1 MKLNTNYTNSLS
13 NYVIVNTTEAA
24 DFTYDSQPA
33 EKIITWLGH
42 SHVIPPIEE
51 NSEFKNYMQYLDAK
65 ISAVRKTATF
75 WDAYNIRES
84 ATDKNDFIN
93 KYAKLPN
100 NSSLIINSGQ
110 FIIGDTT
117 YDRGAVVIKDF
128 YGNQNI
134 IKSKQSGFYV
144 PSQITQIQDSSNL
157 QLSFEYKDSVE
168 QSIINLTI
176 PDTTTSTTDGS
187 FYSEKIR
194 ELPYTIELQK
204 DDNTGNIIMPFIE
217 CYIENNDNTLGDQ
230 IFNYV
235 KITTQTTEAGKA
247 ILKLT
252 ADESA
257 PFKFVILVK

>member
-13 NYVIVNTTEAA
+13 NYVIVNTAEVT
-24 DFTYDSQPA
+24 DFTYDSRPA
-33 EKIITWLGH
+33 ENIIRWVGH
-42 SHVIPPIEE
+42 SHATLSAEDD
-51 NSEFKNYMQYLDAK
+51 NNKFKDYMQYLDAK

-84 ATDKNDFIN
+84 VTDKKDFIN

-110 FIIGDTT
+110 FVIGDTT

-134 IKSKQSGFYV
+134 IKSKQSGFYI
-144 PSQITQIQDSSNL
+144 PSQITQIPDSNNL
-157 QLSFEYKDSVE
+157 QLSFEYKDTIE
-168 QSIINLTI
+168 QSTINLTI

-194 ELPYTIELQK
+194 ELPYSIILEK
-204 DDNTGNIIMPFIE
+204 DNNNNIIMPFIE

-235 KITTQTTEAGKA
+235 KITRTTEAEKA

>member
-13 NYVIVNTTEAA
+13 NYVIVNTTEAN
-24 DFTYDSQPA
+24 DYTYQSRPA
-33 EKIITWLGH
+33 EDIITWLGH
-42 SHVIPPIEE
+42 SHIIPPIEQD
-51 NSEFKNYMQYLDAK
+51 SEYKDYMQYLDAK
-65 ISAVRKTATF
+65 LSAVRKTATF

-84 ATDKNDFIN
+84 VTDKNDFIN

-100 NSSLIINSGQ
+100 NSSLIINSDQ
-110 FIIGDTT
+110 FAIGNTT

-157 QLSFEYKDSVE
+157 QLSFEYKDTIE
-168 QSIINLTI
+168 QSTINLTI

-194 ELPYTIELQK
+194 ELPYSIILKK
-204 DDNTGNIIMPFIE
+204 DNDNIIMPFIE

-230 IFNYV
+230 VFNYI
-235 KITTQTTEAGKA
+235 KMTKTTEGGKA

-257 PFKFVILVK
+257 PFQFVILVK

>member
-13 NYVIVNTTEAA
+13 NYVIVNTTEA
-24 DFTYDSQPA
+24 DFTYDSTPA
-33 EKIITWLGH
+33 ENIITWLGH
-42 SHVIPPIEE
+42 SHVIPPIENNNE
-51 NSEFKNYMQYLDAK
+51 YKDYMQYLDAK

-84 ATDKNDFIN
+84 VTDKKDFIN
-93 KYAKLPN
+93 KYAKLPS

-110 FIIGDTT
+110 FVIGDTT

-134 IKSKQSGFYV
+134 IKSKQSGFYI
-144 PSQITQIQDSSNL
+144 PSQITQIPDSNNL
-157 QLSFEYKDSVE
+157 QLSFEYKDTIE
-168 QSIINLTI
+168 QSTINLTI

-194 ELPYTIELQK
+194 ELPYSIILEK
-204 DDNTGNIIMPFIE
+204 DNNNNIIMPFIE

-235 KITTQTTEAGKA
+235 KITQTTEAGKA

>member
-13 NYVIVNTTEAA
+13 NYVIVNTTEAT
-24 DFTYDSQPA
+24 DFIYDSRPA
-33 EKIITWLGH
+33 ENIITWLGH
-42 SHVIPPIEE
+42 SHATLSTEDD
-51 NSEFKNYMQYLDAK
+51 NNKFKDYMQYLDAK

-84 ATDKNDFIN
+84 VTDKKDFIN

-110 FIIGDTT
+110 FVIGDTT

-134 IKSKQSGFYV
+134 IKSKQSGFYI
-144 PSQITQIQDSSNL
+144 PSQITQIPDSNNL
-157 QLSFEYKDSVE
+157 QLSFEYKDTIE
-168 QSIINLTI
+168 QSTINLII

-194 ELPYTIELQK
+194 ELPYSIILEK
-204 DDNTGNIIMPFIE
+204 DNNNNIIMPFIE

-235 KITTQTTEAGKA
+235 KITRTTEAGKA

>member
-13 NYVIVNTTEAA
+13 NYVIVNTTEAM
-24 DFTYDSQPA
+24 DTYLSQPA

-42 SHVIPPIEE
+42 SHVIPPIENNNE
-51 NSEFKNYMQYLDAK
+51 YKDYMQYLDAK

-84 ATDKNDFIN
+84 VTDKKDFIN

-110 FIIGDTT
+110 FVIGDTT

-134 IKSKQSGFYV
+134 IKSKQSGFYI
-144 PSQITQIQDSSNL
+144 PSQITQIPDSNNL
-157 QLSFEYKDSVE
+157 QLSFEYKDTIE
-168 QSIINLTI
+168 QSTINLTI

-194 ELPYTIELQK
+194 ELPYSIILEK
-204 DDNTGNIIMPFIE
+204 DNNNNIIMPFIE

-235 KITTQTTEAGKA
+235 KITRITEAGKA

>member
-24 DFTYDSQPA
+24 DFTYNSEPA

-42 SHVIPPIEE
+42 SHATLSTEDD
-51 NSEFKNYMQYLDAK
+51 NNKFKNYMQYLDAK

-84 ATDKNDFIN
+84 ATNKNDFIN

-110 FIIGDTT
+110 FVIGDTT

-134 IKSKQSGFYV
+134 IKSKQSGFYI
-144 PSQITQIQDSSNL
+144 PSQITKIQDSSNL

-168 QSIINLTI
+168 QSTINLTM
-176 PDTTTSTTDGS
+176 PDTTISTTDGS

-194 ELPYTIELQK
+194 ELPHSIILKEDK
-204 DDNTGNIIMPFIE
+204 GNVIMPFIE

-235 KITTQTTEAGKA
+235 EITKTTENGKA

-252 ADESA
+252 ANESA

>member
-13 NYVIVNTTEAA
+13 NYVIVNTTEAM
-24 DFTYDSQPA
+24 DTYLSQPA

-42 SHVIPPIEE
+42 SHVIPPIENNNE
-51 NSEFKNYMQYLDAK
+51 YKDYMQYLDAK

-84 ATDKNDFIN
+84 VTDKKDFIN

-110 FIIGDTT
+110 FVIGDTT

-134 IKSKQSGFYV
+134 IKSKQSGFYI
-144 PSQITQIQDSSNL
+144 PSQITQIPDSNNL
-157 QLSFEYKDSVE
+157 QLSFEYKDTIE
-168 QSIINLTI
+168 QSTINLTI

-194 ELPYTIELQK
+194 ELPYSIILEK
-204 DDNTGNIIMPFIE
+204 DNNNNIIMPFIE

-235 KITTQTTEAGKA
+235 KITRTTEAGKA

>member
-1 MKLNTNYTNSLS
+1 MKLDTNYTNSLS
-13 NYVIVNTTEAA
+13 NYVIVNTAEVT
-24 DFTYDSQPA
+24 DFTYDSKPA
-33 EKIITWLGH
+33 ENIIAWLGH
-42 SHVIPPIEE
+42 SHATLSTEDD
-51 NSEFKNYMQYLDAK
+51 NNKFKDYMQYLDAK

-84 ATDKNDFIN
+84 VTDKKDFIN

-110 FIIGDTT
+110 FVIGDTT

-134 IKSKQSGFYV
+134 IKSKQSGFYI
-144 PSQITQIQDSSNL
+144 PSQITQIPDSNNL
-157 QLSFEYKDSVE
+157 QLSFEYKDTIE
-168 QSIINLTI
+168 QSTINLTI

-194 ELPYTIELQK
+194 ELPYSIILEK
-204 DDNTGNIIMPFIE
+204 DNNNNIIMPFIE

-235 KITTQTTEAGKA
+235 KITRTTEAGKA

>member
-13 NYVIVNTTEAA
+13 NYVIVNTTEAM
-24 DFTYDSQPA
+24 DTYLSQPA

-84 ATDKNDFIN
+84 VTDKKDFIN

-110 FIIGDTT
+110 FVIGDTT

-144 PSQITQIQDSSNL
+144 PSQITKIQDSSNL

-168 QSIINLTI
+168 QSTINLTI

-194 ELPYTIELQK
+194 ELPYSIILEK
-204 DDNTGNIIMPFIE
+204 DNNNNIIMPFIE

-235 KITTQTTEAGKA
+235 KITQTTEAGKA